1 MRIYDYTYVCIFWM
15 TISSRIMSFHK
26 IFSTHIWYLFFAWV
40 MRNGNWV
47 SQKPVLIDPKSVFI
61 LKASLTWPLTSA
73 KESIRQRGW
82 SSIATKVSN
91 VDNQVEVMVAKNQSL
106 NVQFKFLNWFKLFS
120 KNSDSYLL
128 QVALNAK
135 GCSRTW
141 IKSICHASLP
151 PEKLLK
157 LKFKMYLF
165 RVSNEIHVI

>member
-1 MRIYDYTYVCIFWM
+1 MFIHFFYLQHICVYTTTHTYVCIFWM

-47 SQKPVLIDPKSVFI
+47 SQKPVLIDPKSDFI
-61 LKASLTWPLTSA
+61 LKASLTWPLTYP

-120 KNSDSYLL
+120 KSSDSYLL
-128 QVALNAK
+128 QVALLNLNQKHMPCQSTTGKA
-135 GCSRTW
+135 
-141 IKSICHASLP
+141 
-151 PEKLLK
+151 
-157 LKFKMYLF
+157 
-165 RVSNEIHVI
+165 VEIEI